1 MSFKYF
7 RLEEFACTHTNK
19 NEMDHEFIRNLDT
32 LRGICGFPF
41 IITSAYRDATHPV
54 EARKKE
60 PGTGTHCQ
68 GIAADIGSQC
78 EHDYAVRNGFGP
90 FMGLAWYQRNAE
102 PADLVWWCFGG
113 RGFGVFSLQTSR
125 SACP

>member
-1 MSFKYF
+1 MKFKYF

-19 NEMDHEFIRNLDT
+19 NEMGPEFIRNLDT

-68 GIAADIGSQC
+68 GIAADI
-78 EHDYAVRNGFGP
+78 AVTNGLDRLTLVREALKMDCWNGIGVGNGFIHLDTRKTTP
-90 FMGLAWYQRNAE
+90 VMWTYY
-102 PADLVWWCFGG
+102 PK
-113 RGFGVFSLQTSR
+113 
-125 SACP
+125 

>member
-68 GIAADIGSQC
+68 GIAADIKVS
-78 EHDYAVRNGFGP
+78 NGFER
-90 FMGLAWYQRNAE
+90 MN
-102 PADLVWWCFGG
+102 LVHEALKMSFGG
-113 RGFGVFSLQTSR
+113 IGVSKSFIHIDDRKTTPVMWTYS
-125 SACP
+125 